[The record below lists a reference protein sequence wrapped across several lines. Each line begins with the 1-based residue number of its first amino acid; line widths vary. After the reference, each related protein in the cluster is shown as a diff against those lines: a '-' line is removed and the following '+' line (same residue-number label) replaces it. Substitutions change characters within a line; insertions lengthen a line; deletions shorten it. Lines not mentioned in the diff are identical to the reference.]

1 MGYEISDLTS
11 FVRSRNGLSDI
22 FAKIFFDNNVK

>member
-22 FAKIFFDNNVK
+22 VAKIFFDNNVK